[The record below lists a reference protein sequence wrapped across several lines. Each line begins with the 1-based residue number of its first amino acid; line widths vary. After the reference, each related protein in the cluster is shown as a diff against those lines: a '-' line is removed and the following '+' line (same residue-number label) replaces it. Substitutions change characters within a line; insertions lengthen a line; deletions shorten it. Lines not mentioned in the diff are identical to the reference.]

1 MAPIKL
7 SANIKVM
14 LDALLEIAGER
25 EFTIEMAEQFWAG
38 DKAGKIKDLSTTQ
51 LLQYALTMTWIE
63 RDEVASA
70 YDKLVEEIKSQSS
83 QPNRATRRKMSKGG
97 IALP

>member
-1 MAPIKL
+1 MAPVKL

-14 LDALLEIAGER
+14 LDALLDVAGER
-25 EFTIEMAEQFWAG
+25 EFTAEMAEQFWGGKEAG
-38 DKAGKIKDLSTTQ
+38 QIKDLTTTQ
-51 LLQYALTMTWIE
+51 LLQYALTMTWLE
-63 RDEVASA
+63 RDSVAEA
-70 YDKLVEEIKSQSS
+70 YDKLIEEIKSQTQ